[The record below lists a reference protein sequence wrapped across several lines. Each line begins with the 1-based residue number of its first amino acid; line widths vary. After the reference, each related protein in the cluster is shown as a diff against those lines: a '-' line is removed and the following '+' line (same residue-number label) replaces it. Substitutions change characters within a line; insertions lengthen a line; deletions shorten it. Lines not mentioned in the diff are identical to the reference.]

1 MTRHSIATLPTRQ
14 HGAALFVALMFL
26 IILTVIGLSAA
37 NVGVLQERMAGNVRE
52 TNEAFQ
58 QAEATLR
65 EIEQAL
71 ADCIVGAAGC
81 PLGAIPIWEEA
92 TTDLGL
98 ERNACT
104 LVGTGVTPDDWPWQT
119 APQTGNDYYV
129 VALTNAG
136 AGGTLFG
143 SACRPMTE
151 ELGAVDEYFI
161 VAARAT
167 GPQGVGEVVVQSI
180 FFWPL

>member
-1 MTRHSIATLPTRQ
+1 
-14 HGAALFVALMFL
+14 MFL

-58 QAEATLR
+58 EAEATLR

-71 ADCIVGAAGC
+71 SSCIVGAAGC
-81 PLGAIPIWEEA
+81 PLGAIPIWDEA
-92 TTDLGL
+92 TSALGL

-104 LVGTGVTPDDWPWQT
+104 LEGVGVTPDDWPWQT
-119 APQTGNDYYV
+119 APQTGNEYVV

-136 AGGTLFG
+136 VGGGIFG

-151 ELGAVDEYFI
+151 LNDTALEEYFI

-167 GPQGVGEVVVQSI
+167 GPQGLGEVVVQSVY
-180 FFWPL
+180 FWPE